1 MDWCEDNGL
10 DYVFGLP
17 GNKILAAAVEDKAD
31 DIATSCR

>member
-31 DIATSCR
+31 DIAISCR